1 MSNPFV
7 PAMAGPRIT
16 DVIDSAVGPLRLT
29 SDGNALTGLYFVDG
43 KSGASTGGRPD
54 PAWFGEVRAQLEA
67 YFAGELTEFSLP
79 LAPSGTAFQ
88 MAVWTE
94 LTCIPYGFTT
104 SYGAVARAIGK
115 SLVASR
121 AVGLANGSNPIS
133 IIVPC
138 HRVIGADGGLT
149 GYGGGLDRKLTLLK
163 LEGSAGLWLYRYP
176 VVALL
181 LIAVALGLSNFAASI
196 GLGAGGAGGA
206 GAGGAAGAGVVRV
219 AVVFGAFEA
228 GMPVIG
234 LALGNG
240 LASSLGRGAHWLGG
254 ALLIAVG
261 GYTLLSVTRGGPAGV
276 ESAGVESAGVG
287 GEPRAVGGASA
298 GMGRLVLTGFALS
311 LDNLAAGFAL
321 GAYHVVFWVA
331 AVVIGVV
338 SVVMSLAGLQLGARF
353 ASARFSELAAGAVLI
368 AVGAA
373 MAAGAL

>member
-7 PAMAGPRIT
+7 PATAGTTIT

-29 SDGNALTGLYFVDG
+29 SDGNALTGLYFVNG
-43 KSGASTGGRPD
+43 KSGPGGDARPD
-54 PAWFGEVRAQLEA
+54 PAWFGEVKAQLEA

-94 LTCIPYGFTT
+94 LTRIPYGFTT

-163 LEGSAGLWLYRYP
+163 LEGSAGLWLWRR
-176 VVALL
+176 
-181 LIAVALGLSNFAASI
+181 LGS
-196 GLGAGGAGGA
+196 
-206 GAGGAAGAGVVRV
+206 
-219 AVVFGAFEA
+219 
-228 GMPVIG
+228 
-234 LALGNG
+234 G

-254 ALLIAVG
+254 GLLIAVG
-261 GYTLLSVTRGGPAGV
+261 GYTLLSRGGRPGADARVAGDGPG
-276 ESAGVESAGVG
+276 SDA
-287 GEPRAVGGASA
+287 GASA
-298 GMGRLVLTGFALS
+298 RLGRLVLTGFALS

-321 GAYHVVFWVA
+321 GAYHVEFWVA
-331 AVVIGVV
+331 AAVIGVV
-338 SVVMSLAGLQLGARF
+338 SVGMSLAGLQVGARF
-353 ASARFSELAAGAVLI
+353 ASARFSELAAGTVLI